1 MTNPHTL
8 AIDIGGTGL
17 KAAVL
22 DAEGHMLDKRVR
34 VRTPSDP
41 TPEAVIE
48 ALAHLIQRLPEF
60 DRISIGFPGV
70 VRRGIVLT
78 APNLGT
84 KKWKGFALQDALSER
99 FGKPARLENDAEV
112 AGLGVIAGKG
122 LEVVIT
128 LGTGF
133 GSAIFSN
140 GRMTPHLEL
149 AHHPIHKSLT
159 YDEYV
164 GDAALKEVGRKKW
177 NRRVLKVIAVLRTL
191 LNYDKLHIGGGNAR
205 HLTLRLPANVRI
217 ESNDAGIE
225 GGAALW
231 RAPKKVPPMK
241 ATKAR

>member
-1 MTNPHTL
+1 MSGPYTL

-22 DAEGHMLDKRVR
+22 DAEGHMLEKRVR
-34 VRTPSDP
+34 VRTPDDP
-41 TPEAVIE
+41 TPKAVVD
-48 ALAHLIQRLPEF
+48 ALAKLVAPLPPY

-70 VRRGIVLT
+70 VRRGTVLT

-84 KKWKGFALQDALSER
+84 RKWKGFALQDALAHLL
-99 FGKPARLENDAEV
+99 GKPARLENDAEV
-112 AGLGVIAGKG
+112 AGLGVIEGKG
-122 LEVVIT
+122 LEVVVT
-128 LGTGF
+128 LGTGC
-133 GSAIFSN
+133 GTAIFSN

-177 NRRVLKVIAVLRTL
+177 NRRVLKMIAVLRTL

-205 HLTLRLPANVRI
+205 NIAFKLPKNVDLV
-217 ESNDAGIE
+217 SNDEGII
-225 GGAALW
+225 GGVKLW
-231 RAPKKVPPMK
+231 DDRIWNASG
-241 ATKAR
+241 AS

>member
-34 VRTPSDP
+34 VRTPRDP
-41 TPEAVIE
+41 TPEAVVD
-48 ALAHLIQRLPEF
+48 ALAHLVQRLPEY

-70 VRRGIVLT
+70 IRRGTVLT

-84 KKWKGFALQDALSER
+84 KQWKGFALQDALAKR
-99 FGKPARLENDAEV
+99 LGKPARLENDAEV
-112 AGLGVIAGKG
+112 AGLGVIEGKG
-122 LEVVIT
+122 IEVVGT

-133 GSAIFSN
+133 GSAIFSD

-149 AHHPIHKSLT
+149 AHHPVHKSMT

-164 GDAALKEVGRKKW
+164 GDAALKAIGRKKW
-177 NRRVLKVIAVLRTL
+177 NRRVMKVIVVLRTL
-191 LNYDKLHIGGGNAR
+191 LNFDKLHIGGGNAR
-205 HLTLRLPANVRI
+205 AIAFKLPKNVDLV
-217 ESNDAGIE
+217 SNDEGII
-225 GGAALW
+225 GGIKLW
-231 RAPKKVPPMK
+231 DDNVWH
-241 ATKAR
+241 ARS

>member
-1 MTNPHTL
+1 MTAPHTL

-22 DAEGHMLDKRVR
+22 DAEGHMMEKRVR
-34 VRTPSDP
+34 VHTPDDA
-41 TPEAVIE
+41 TPRAVVD
-48 ALAHLIQRLPEF
+48 ALVHLVEQLPAF

-70 VRRGIVLT
+70 VRNGTVLT

-84 KKWKGFALQDALSER
+84 KKWKGFALQDTLSQR

-112 AGLGVIAGKG
+112 AGLGVIEGKG

-128 LGTGF
+128 LGTGC
-133 GSAIFSN
+133 GTAIFSD

-149 AHHPIHKSLT
+149 AHHPIHNSLT

-191 LNYDKLHIGGGNAR
+191 LNYDRLHIGGGNSRNIAFK
-205 HLTLRLPANVRI
+205 LPKNVDLV
-217 ESNDAGIE
+217 SNDEGII
-225 GGAALW
+225 GGVKLW
-231 RAPKKVPPMK
+231 DDAVWHGR
-241 ATKAR
+241 

>member
-1 MTNPHTL
+1 MSGPHTL

-22 DAEGHMLDKRVR
+22 DAEGHMLQKRVR
-34 VRTPSDP
+34 VHTPDDA
-41 TPEAVIE
+41 TPEAVVD
-48 ALAHLIQRLPEF
+48 ALIHLVKQLPTF

-70 VRRGIVLT
+70 VRNGTVLT

-84 KKWKGFALQDALSER
+84 RKWKGFALQDALSER
-99 FGKPARLENDAEV
+99 FGKPARLQNDAEV
-112 AGLGVIAGKG
+112 AGLGVIQGKG

-133 GSAIFSN
+133 GSAIFSD
-140 GRMTPHLEL
+140 GRMSPHLEL

-177 NRRVLKVIAVLRTL
+177 KRRVLKVIAVLRTL
-191 LNYDKLHIGGGNAR
+191 LNFDKLHIGGGNAR
-205 HLTLRLPANVRI
+205 LLDFKLPRNVDLV
-217 ESNDAGIE
+217 SNDKGII
-225 GGAALW
+225 GGVRLW
-231 RAPKKVPPMK
+231 DDRLWHV
-241 ATKAR
+241 R